1 MKPVVRKPLRSLA
14 RRTTR
19 QTIKNDGIRAQRTR
33 KQMEKWAS
41 QLKAMAEAKEERKAE
56 QDTVRKRIHGAD
68 LRFKNQRQRYEFFA
82 ELNKGTIPRMIFG
95 RVSPNGIM
103 ELIRLGHGPRLL
115 ELIQKYF
122 HGQANETETAELER
136 MFKYAK
142 QKGKQRDSLLQG
154 NEIGKRRMKEQIAR
168 VQSELQ
174 QMMEMR
180 GAA

>member
-1 MKPVVRKPLRSLA
+1 MKRPLMHGKPN
-14 RRTTR
+14 RRR
-19 QTIKNDGIRAQRTR
+19 IDPEKMSRAV
-33 KQMEKWAS
+33 KQWQQMMNAK
-41 QLKAMAEAKEERKAE
+41 AEAKRDAKAE
-56 QDTVRKRIHGAD
+56 QDIVRKRLQGVD
-68 LRFKNQRQRYEFFA
+68 LRFKDQRQRYEFFT
-82 ELNKGTIPRMIFG
+82 ELNEGIIPRMIFA

-122 HGQANETETAELER
+122 QGYSNENETAELER

-142 QKGKQRDSLLQG
+142 EKGKQRDNILKG

-168 VQSELQ
+168 VQFELQ

-180 GAA
+180 NAV